1 MAQESYSVYE
11 AIINSTS
18 SELILF
24 FVIVAVA
31 VIPYT
36 VVVNKN
42 KKAQRQHELE
52 QRELEKEERQQV
64 ITVIK
69 EVSGVISKNTEVTS
83 AFKVT
88 LENSVGR
95 IHMRIDEGVKTT
107 EKISNDVAQ
116 VNVVQQTMLDN
127 QRDMGNDIKQLLL
140 TMKTERT

>member
-1 MAQESYSVYE
+1 MTPDSYSVYE
-11 AIINSTS
+11 AIVNSTG

-24 FVIVAVA
+24 FIIVAVA

-36 VVVNKN
+36 VVSNKN

-69 EVSGVISKNTEVTS
+69 DVSVVISKNTEVTS

-95 IHMRIDEGVKTT
+95 IHMRIDDGVKAT
-107 EKISNDVAQ
+107 ETISNNVAQ
-116 VNVVQQTMLDN
+116 MNVVQQTMLDN
-127 QRDMGNDIKQLLL
+127 QREMGKNINKLIIAVSR
-140 TMKTERT
+140 ERT